1 MPAYDVKDSLL
12 MVCKHY
18 LLGVDNRRQVLYTLD
33 RPVHD
38 ISAAHQLK
46 LEAGSHCLVAVQVKR
61 QL

>member
-1 MPAYDVKDSLL
+1 

-18 LLGVDNRRQVLYTLD
+18 LLGVDNRQQVLYTLD